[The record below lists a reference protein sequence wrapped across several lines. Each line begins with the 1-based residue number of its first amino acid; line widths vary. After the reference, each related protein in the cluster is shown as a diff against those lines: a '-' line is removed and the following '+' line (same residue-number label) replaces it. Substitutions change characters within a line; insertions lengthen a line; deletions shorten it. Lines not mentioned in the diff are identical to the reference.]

1 MANLSTNILEPDD
14 MPPQP
19 NVLQTFR
26 SGNMILRKGKT
37 VELKSGDFLRIRL
50 IIQADSTEV
59 FLQGLKFQRS
69 YKLGGIVTKHANEVC
84 WVEEIFLDGSAEDE
98 EIPLSE
104 VLRVRQLRMTN
115 KTYEILNLK
124 HTMKWPPMTTL
135 YKDEGILFCR
145 VKYEVT
151 YTDHAQKAKDNSF
164 SFVDKCIRSLA
175 SEETDG
181 EYWEDPADLR
191 AAFRG
196 GPTSMERLR
205 RSVSTM
211 TLLGDPQMLDDDV
224 QEVPNPATQKK
235 PYTFGDVFC
244 GGGGM
249 SCGAAM
255 AGLTVRWGLDFNVDA
270 MRTYQL
276 NFQDATGECTSVEHF
291 LNASIY
297 PPAQYHVDVLHMSP
311 PCQSFSPAQTVKPED
326 FEDKQ
331 VVILAVN
338 DLVKMIKPRV
348 ITMEE
353 TYGLLHEVNRDFFKS
368 VVNSLAEQG
377 YSVRW
382 KIMNFIEYGA
392 PQARRRVVLI
402 AAG

>member
-1 MANLSTNILEPDD
+1 MSLQQSNLST
-14 MPPQP
+14 
-19 NVLQTFR
+19 FH
-26 SGNMILRKGKT
+26 SGNMLLRKGKT

-50 IIQADSTEV
+50 IVQADTTEV
-59 FLQGLKFQRS
+59 YLQGPRFQRS
-69 YKLGGIVTKHANEVC
+69 HKLDGIVTKHANEVI
-84 WVEEIFLDGSAEDE
+84 WVEEIFMDGSVEEE
-98 EIPLSE
+98 EIPLGE
-104 VLRVRQLRMTN
+104 VLRIRKLRTTN
-115 KTYEILNLK
+115 KRYESLNLK
-124 HTMKWPPMTTL
+124 HTMKWPPTTTL

-145 VKYEVT
+145 MKYEVL
-151 YTDHAQKAKDNSF
+151 YKDQAQKAKDNSF
-164 SFVDKCIRSLA
+164 SFVEKCVRNLA

-181 EYWEDPADLR
+181 GDWEDPADLR
-191 AAFRG
+191 ADYRG
-196 GPTSMERLR
+196 VESPTMRRLR
-205 RSVSTM
+205 RSVSSM
-211 TLLGDPQMLDDDV
+211 TLLGEPELDGDDDV
-224 QEVPNPATQKK
+224 QEVPNPTVRHK

-249 SCGAAM
+249 SCGAQL
-255 AGLTVRWGLDFNVDA
+255 AGLMVRWGLDFNIDA

-276 NFQDATGECTSVEHF
+276 NFKDATGECTSVEHF
-291 LNASIY
+291 LNGSIY

-353 TYGLLHEVNRDFFKS
+353 TFGLLHEVNRNFFKS
-368 VVNSLAEQG
+368 VVNSLTEQG

-382 KIMNFIEYGA
+382 KVMNFLEYGV

>member
-1 MANLSTNILEPDD
+1 

-19 NVLQTFR
+19 IILHTFR
-26 SGNMILRKGKT
+26 FDNMLLRKGKT
-37 VELKSGDFLRIRL
+37 VELKDGDFFRIRL
-50 IIQADSTEV
+50 ILQTDTMGV
-59 FLQGLKFQRS
+59 CLQGLRFQRS
-69 YKLGGIVTKHANEVC
+69 YKMDGILTKHANEVY
-84 WVEEIFLDGSAEDE
+84 WIEEIFLDGSAEDE
-98 EIPLSE
+98 NIPLE
-104 VLRVRQLRMTN
+104 AILRLRQLKMTN
-115 KTYEILNLK
+115 KRYETMNVK
-124 HTMKWPPMTTL
+124 HTMQWPPSSTL
-135 YKDEGILFCR
+135 YRDEGFLFCR
-145 VKYEVT
+145 LKYEVV
-151 YTDHAQKAKDNSF
+151 YTSHAQKAKDNSV
-164 SFVDKCIRSLA
+164 SFVDKCIRNLT

-181 EYWEDPADLR
+181 EHWEDPGDIR
-191 AAFRG
+191 ASYRG
-196 GPTSMERLR
+196 EETPSMRHLR

-211 TLLGDPQMLDDDV
+211 TLLGEPVIDDDIQV
-224 QEVPNPATQKK
+224 VSDPASQKR
-235 PYTFGDVFC
+235 YTFGDVFC

-255 AGLTVRWGLDFNVDA
+255 AGLLVRWGLDFNLDA

-276 NFQDATGECTSVEHF
+276 NFKDAIGECTSIEHF

-297 PPAQYHVDVLHMSP
+297 PPAQYHVDVLHISP

-338 DLVKMIKPRV
+338 DLVKMIKPRI

-368 VVNSLAEQG
+368 VVNSLTEQG

-382 KIMNFIEYGA
+382 KVMNFIEYGV
-392 PQARRRVVLI
+392 PQARRRVVLV

>member
-1 MANLSTNILEPDD
+1 
-14 MPPQP
+14 MPPEP
-19 NVLQTFR
+19 ISLETFR
-26 SGNMILRKGKT
+26 SGNMLLRKGKT
-37 VELKSGDFLRIRL
+37 VELKSGDFFRIRV
-50 IIQADSTEV
+50 IVRTRSTEV
-59 FLQGLKFQRS
+59 FLQGLKYQRS
-69 YKLGGIVTKHANEVC
+69 FKLDGLLTKHANEVY
-84 WVEEIFLDGSAEDE
+84 WTEEIFQDGSAQE
-98 EIPLSE
+98 ENISLGE
-104 VLRVRQLRMTN
+104 VLRLRQLRMTN
-115 KTYEILNLK
+115 KSYEALNVK
-124 HTMKWPPMTTL
+124 HTMKWPPITTL
-135 YKDEGILFCR
+135 YRDEGILFCR
-145 VKYEVT
+145 MKYEVV
-151 YTDHAQKAKDNSF
+151 YTDQGQKAKDNSF
-164 SFVDKCIRSLA
+164 SFVEKCIRGLA

-181 EYWEDPADLR
+181 EHWEDPADIR
-191 AAFRG
+191 AVFRG
-196 GPTSMERLR
+196 DETPSMRRLR

-211 TLLGDPQMLDDDV
+211 TLLGEPAVDNEI
-224 QEVPNPATQKK
+224 QEVPNPIARQKR
-235 PYTFGDVFC
+235 YTFGDVFC

-255 AGLTVRWGLDFNVDA
+255 AGLLVRWGLDFNLDA

-276 NFQDATGECTSVEHF
+276 NFKDATGECASVEHF
-291 LNASIY
+291 LNADIY
-297 PPAQYHVDVLHMSP
+297 PPAQYRVDVLHMSP

-338 DLVKMIKPRV
+338 DLVKMIKPRI

-368 VVNSLAEQG
+368 VVNSLTEQG

-382 KIMNFIEYGA
+382 KVMNFMEYGV